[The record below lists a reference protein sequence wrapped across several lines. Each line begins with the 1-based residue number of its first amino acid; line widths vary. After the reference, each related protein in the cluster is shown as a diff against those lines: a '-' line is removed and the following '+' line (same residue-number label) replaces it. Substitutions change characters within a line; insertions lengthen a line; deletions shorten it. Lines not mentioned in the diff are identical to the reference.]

1 MENASKALIMAA
13 GVLIGIMVLSIAVY
27 LFATFGTRSAELH
40 RQIDDDRLNQFN
52 TQFTSYESNSEI
64 TIYDVISV
72 ANLAKQS
79 NENNGFETI
88 DTSTNSYYVSVS
100 VKTIQGGSTKTY
112 THIEN
117 QSQSWYEENLISKE
131 VYIDATDEGGNSYQT
146 LPTYECTVSINQV
159 TGRVNNVEFVI
170 K

>member
-52 TQFTSYESNSEI
+52 TQFTSYELNNEI

-79 NENNGFETI
+79 NINNGFETI
-88 DTSTNSYYVSVS
+88 DTSANSFYVSVS
-100 VKTIQGGSTKTY
+100 VKTSNNTSYTNIEAKT
-112 THIEN
+112 
-117 QSQSWYEENLISKE
+117 QSWYEQNLISPEKYMTVDNGE
-131 VYIDATDEGGNSYQT
+131 EPPYQT
-146 LPTYECTVSINQV
+146 LPTYKCTVEINPV
-159 TGRVNNVEFVI
+159 TGRVNNVKFEI